1 MIKYIKR
8 YRYEYRYRCI
18 KDYSDTLWRTNYNE
32 TKVKPRRNQFQYY
45 RQDSLVWARLVAI
58 EIDIYKIYL
67 KGKIDM
73 NNRNDEG
80 IKEEKPGQL
89 RNSGDIHCIGKIRRV
104 SVWGEGWM
112 NQGSIL
118 SMLSL
123 RCLGDIQMLALS
135 MQINHKFGAQ
145 KRCLGW
151 RYKFISVF
159 KVRWKYEDWWHVRE
173 TGWEM

>member
-1 MIKYIKR
+1 M
-8 YRYEYRYRCI
+8 
-18 KDYSDTLWRTNYNE
+18 
-32 TKVKPRRNQFQYY
+32 KPRRNQFQFY
-45 RQDSLVWARLVAI
+45 RQGSLVWARLVAI
-58 EIDIYKIYL
+58 EIDIFKIYL

-89 RNSGDIHCIGKIRRV
+89 RNSGDIHCIGKIRRE
-104 SVWGEGWM
+104 SVLGEGWM

-145 KRCLGW
+145 KRCLG
-151 RYKFISVF
+151 
-159 KVRWKYEDWWHVRE
+159 
-173 TGWEM
+173 